1 MMEIIFLILGLVP
14 LCYWVYVHLNY
25 QQIFKKEHPEEFEK
39 NKRKG
44 IGFVFGRE
52 VLEHGLS
59 KKYKSIDSK
68 KLFISGERL
77 NWVHDKIPTFIGLF
91 VLFVVATI
99 LLSFI

>member
-1 MMEIIFLILGLVP
+1 M
-14 LCYWVYVHLNY
+14 
-25 QQIFKKEHPEEFEK
+25 
-39 NKRKG
+39 
-44 IGFVFGRE
+44 FGRE

-91 VLFVVATI
+91 VLFVVATT